1 MNPLN
6 ELKELWPQVPQWAKD
21 KILQIATISVKRER
35 WKRVVLPPGKFS
47 DQVRGKYLV
56 SNLGRVKNISTGKI
70 VTQYNSIIS
79 NRPVHRL
86 VATTWLKR
94 KTLKTNIVMH
104 LDDDGTNNWV
114 GNLKWGTP
122 QDNVQ

>member
-6 ELKELWPQVPQWAKD
+6 ELKELWPQVPPWAKD

-47 DQVRGKYLV
+47 DQVRDKYLV

-94 KTLKTNIVMH
+94 KSLKTNIVMH